1 MKKIYSTLALVAV
14 AALANA
20 QSPNRVNVANNPAA
34 PIAIQ
39 PSVGTLAQGDTLLYS
54 DGYLWYVNPTDQPT
68 FTLQAEDLDG
78 LSLASG
84 YASAGY
90 SMDWGVFAG
99 TLADG
104 STFDFHQ
111 TYENAA
117 DTAFTMYAVSWFA
130 SPAQADNWFEF
141 GPITVPAAG
150 ATIHWFEKCNPGY
163 RDGYQVHYS
172 TTGMSNY
179 TDFTNTAIY
188 TRTDAY
194 PSPTEATDTVWVH
207 KSITVPAA
215 ANGMP
220 TYFAYHHNAND
231 MDVLYIDEV
240 TITEGPASV
249 NNTEVSGFSVAQN
262 YPNPANGSTTINY
275 TLENNSDVLF
285 NVYDVTGKVVYTE
298 SLNGQAA
305 GAHRIDLNTA
315 NLSNGMY
322 FYTVTVNGQQVTRKF
337 NVSNN

>member
-14 AALANA
+14 AALATA
-20 QSPNRVNVANNPAA
+20 QSSNRVNVATNPAA

-39 PSVGTLAQGDTLLYS
+39 PSVNVLAQGDTILYS
-54 DGYLWYVNPTDQPT
+54 DGYLWYVDSANAAT
-68 FTLQAEDLDG
+68 FNLQTEDLDG

-111 TYENAA
+111 TYENSA

-130 SPAQADNWFEF
+130 SPAQADNWFEL
-141 GPITVPAAG
+141 GPVTIPAAG

-163 RDGYQVHYS
+163 RDGYQVLASS
-172 TTGMSNY
+172 TGWSNY
-179 TDFTNTAIY
+179 TDFTNPAIY

-194 PSPTEATDTVWVH
+194 PSPTEGSDTLWVH
-207 KSITVPAA
+207 KSITVPAGF
-215 ANGMP
+215 NGMA
-220 TYFAYHHNAND
+220 TYFAFHHNAND

-249 NNTEVSGFSVAQN
+249 NNNEVANFSVDQN
-262 YPNPANGSTTINY
+262 YPNPATGNTTINY
-275 TLENNSDVLF
+275 TLNNNSDVLF

-298 SLNGQAA
+298 SANGQAA
-305 GAHRIDLNTA
+305 GAHRFDLNTS
-315 NLSNGMY
+315 NMSNGMY

-337 NVSNN
+337 TVSNN